1 VDSTFAPNFEIRQE
15 EVVMKISL
23 LFASLTWVCL
33 LPGTSLAQSTTTQPT
48 SPGGMAMHHDNGM
61 SMDHQHGSAVPVS
74 YAELTRTAAL
84 LESARH
90 STEKYKD
97 VRAAEADGYKAIGP
111 DVPGMG
117 IHFVGPY
124 GGSSFDVER
133 PAILLYE
140 EDSSAVGGYGLV
152 GVSYLFTAVEG
163 PDGQPEN
170 PPFPK
175 ALAQWH
181 RHTNI
186 CVLADRSAHTNLSES
201 QCTTQGGH
209 FTAETQWMIH
219 AWIWKDSPTGVFAP
233 TNPTVQ

>member
-1 VDSTFAPNFEIRQE
+1 
-15 EVVMKISL
+15 MKINL
-23 LFASLTWVCL
+23 MFASLTWVCL

-61 SMDHQHGSAVPVS
+61 SMDHQHGLAVPVS

-84 LESARH
+84 LETARH

-97 VRAAEADGYKAIGP
+97 VRTAEADGYKAIGP

-140 EDSSAVGGYGLV
+140 KDSSAVGGYGLV

-175 ALAQWH
+175 AHAQWH

>member
-1 VDSTFAPNFEIRQE
+1 
-15 EVVMKISL
+15 MKINVL
-23 LFASLTWVCL
+23 LAVLTWFCL
-33 LPGTSLAQSTTTQPT
+33 LPGASPAQSTTTQPT
-48 SPGGMAMHHDNGM
+48 SPDGMAMHHDNDMNMNHM
-61 SMDHQHGSAVPVS
+61 SMDHQHGLAVPVS

-84 LESARH
+84 LETARH
-90 STEKYKD
+90 ATEKYKD
-97 VRAAEADGYKAIGP
+97 VRTAEADGYKAIGP

-133 PAILLYE
+133 PTILLYE
-140 EDSSAVGGYGLV
+140 KDSSAVGGYGLV

-219 AWIWKDSPTGVFAP
+219 AWIWKESPTGVFAP

>member
-15 EVVMKISL
+15 EVIMKINL
-23 LFASLTWVCL
+23 MFASLTWVCL
-33 LPGTSLAQSTTTQPT
+33 LPGTSLAQSMTTQPT

-61 SMDHQHGSAVPVS
+61 SMDHQHGLAVPVS

-84 LESARH
+84 LETARH

-97 VRAAEADGYKAIGP
+97 VRTAEADGYKAIGP

-140 EDSSAVGGYGLV
+140 KDSSAVGGYGLV

>member
-1 VDSTFAPNFEIRQE
+1 VDSTFASNFEIRQE
-15 EVVMKISL
+15 EVIMKINLIS
-23 LFASLTWVCL
+23 ASLTWVCL

-61 SMDHQHGSAVPVS
+61 SMDHQHGLAVPVS
-74 YAELTRTAAL
+74 YAELTGTATL
-84 LESARH
+84 LETARH

-97 VRAAEADGYKAIGP
+97 VRTAEADGYKAIGP

-140 EDSSAVGGYGLV
+140 KDSSAAGGYSLV
-152 GVSYLFTAVEG
+152 GVSYLFTAAEG

-175 ALAQWH
+175 TLAQWH
-181 RHTNI
+181 RHINI

-233 TNPTVQ
+233 TNPTVR